1 MFNSTVGIQ
10 AFVGAWRCIR
20 LKSTSQLLSSLSSLG
35 LLGFP
40 IFNFYQNGYQPRYRT
55 LHLKLVL
62 IGLYGNFSPAYLSPP
77 SFSFMCNR
85 LIDIDFADW
94 GSLSLGLS
102 YHVID
107 QAPRIGEI
115 FCYLSQK
122 SIVSFGSHG
131 NKMAR

>member
-20 LKSTSQLLSSLSSLG
+20 LKSSPNCSVRYLLWVC
-35 LLGFP
+35 LGFP

-62 IGLYGNFSPAYLSPP
+62 IGLYGNFSPAYLSPS